1 MATDDDP
8 IALLRRALDQTGE
21 LIAGTRREQGE
32 LPTPCRSWTVGHL
45 IGHVVTDMGNFA
57 AAVSGAKPDWSRAPD
72 TGDDWTAAFA
82 AGREELDAAWAG
94 ADLQSEVPTM
104 GGGTAPLVS
113 RADQQIAEFAV
124 HGWDIARATGQS
136 LSLDDAVAEHGL
148 RWAKQ
153 NLSTQFRGP
162 EDEGKSFGDEVP
174 VPDDAPAHERL
185 AGWFGRD
192 PAWSGGTA

>member
-1 MATDDDP
+1 MATENDP
-8 IALLRRALDQTGE
+8 LALLRRALDQTGE
-21 LIAGTRREQGE
+21 LVAGTRREQAE

-57 AAVSGAKPDWSRAPD
+57 AAVSGAKPDWSKGPE
-72 TGDDWTAAFA
+72 TVDDWTAAFA
-82 AGREELDAAWAG
+82 AGREDLDAAWAG
-94 ADLQSEVPTM
+94 ADLQAQVPTM
-104 GGGTAPLVS
+104 GGGTAPLVT

-124 HGWDIARATGQS
+124 HGWDIARATDQS
-136 LSLDDAVAEHGL
+136 VSLDPAVAEHGL

-153 NLSTQFRGP
+153 NLSPQFRGP

-174 VPDDAPAHERL
+174 VPDDAPAYERL

-192 PAWSGGTA
+192 PDWSGGGA

>member
-1 MATDDDP
+1 MATENDP
-8 IALLRRALDQTGE
+8 LALLRRALDQTGE
-21 LIAGTRREQGE
+21 LIAGSRREQAE
-32 LPTPCRSWTVGHL
+32 LPTPCRSWTVDHL
-45 IGHVVTDMGNFA
+45 IGHVVTDTGNFA
-57 AAVSGAKPDWSRAPD
+57 AAVSGAKPDWSKAPEV
-72 TGDDWTAAFA
+72 GDDWAAAFA
-82 AGREELDAAWAG
+82 AGREGLDAAWAG

-113 RADQQIAEFAV
+113 KADQQIAEFAV

-136 LSLDDAVAEHGL
+136 VDLDAAVAEHGL

-153 NLSTQFRGP
+153 NLSPQFRGP

-174 VPDDAPAHERL
+174 VPDDAPAYERL

-192 PAWSGGTA
+192 PGWSGGAA